1 MQLKKSVTTLTL
13 LTSAIAGIV
22 GSGWLLGPLA
32 CARIAGPA
40 ASLTWLIAGI
50 LMMFI
55 AGSFILLTRALPV
68 VGGTVKFFQLTYGQ
82 FAGFSFSWV
91 AWLAWL
97 AVSPIET
104 MALIQYSANYLPFLM
119 THGVSP
125 VLSTAGVF
133 VAIMLM
139 ALITLINNY
148 GLAVYNKINRI
159 ILAFKLLIPITTVA
173 LLMSKHFNLP
183 NLVSGGQFM
192 PYGWSSVFAA
202 LPLAGVIYS
211 FIGFNPAIQ
220 LAAETKNP
228 RRSIPIAIFGSLILC
243 IILYT
248 LIQLTFITALPQSS
262 LTHGWKSLT
271 FSGDNGPFAGL
282 LTGLGFIW
290 FVKALYVDAAISPF
304 GTALVQAYSTS
315 RLTYAM
321 SENKYFPSWLQ
332 HVNKHASP
340 SRAMLLNMVIGFA
353 FFLPF
358 PSWQHMVGFLV
369 SCLVIGYV
377 TGPMSLMIVC
387 QTIDKSVIPYPRWL
401 VKSLCLVAFYICN
414 LMIFWS
420 GWSIMSK
427 VAIIFAIGYGVL
439 AIKIFFTSH
448 PRQQIRDMHV
458 LRGSWVLVYIAGLA
472 VISALSHF
480 GGDNRIA
487 FGPDF
492 AVMAIF
498 TLIIFILAHW
508 LAKHTTQPE

>member
-1 MQLKKSVTTLTL
+1 MPLKKSVTTLTL
-13 LTSAIAGIV
+13 LTSAIAGII

-32 CARIAGPA
+32 CVRIAGPA

-55 AGSFILLTRALPV
+55 AASFILLTRALPV

-104 MALIQYSANYLPFLM
+104 MALIQYSANYLPSLM

-125 VLSTAGVF
+125 VLSTMGVF
-133 VAIMLM
+133 VAIGVM
-139 ALITLINNY
+139 ALITFINNY
-148 GLAVYNKINRI
+148 GLAIYNKVNRI
-159 ILAFKLLIPITTVA
+159 ILAFKLLIPIATVI
-173 LLMSKHFNLP
+173 LLMSKHFNVQ

-228 RRSIPIAIFGSLILC
+228 RRSIPIAIFGSLIIC

-248 LIQLTFITALPQSS
+248 LIQLSFIAALPANS
-262 LTHGWKSLT
+262 LAHGWKALT
-271 FSGDNGPFAGL
+271 FAGDNGPFAGL
-282 LTGLGFIW
+282 LAGLGFIW

-304 GTALVQAYSTS
+304 GTALVQAYSTG

-321 SENKYFPSWLQ
+321 SENQYFPSWLQ
-332 HVNKHASP
+332 FVNKHNSP

-369 SCLVIGYV
+369 SCLIIGYV

-387 QTIDKSVIPYPRWL
+387 QKADKSVIPYPPWL
-401 VKSLCLVAFYICN
+401 VKCLCLIAFYICN

-420 GWSIMSK
+420 GWSIMSR
-427 VAIIFAIGYGVL
+427 VAIIFGIGYGVL
-439 AIKIFFTSH
+439 AIKIFFTNH

-458 LRGSWVLVYIAGLA
+458 LRGSWVLVYIVGMAI
-472 VISALSHF
+472 ISALGHF
-480 GGDNRIA
+480 GGNQRIA

-498 TLIIFILAHW
+498 TLMIFILAHW
-508 LAKHTTQPE
+508 LAKYTAQP